1 MAKTSPA
8 MFLKQVR
15 MEIRKV
21 TWPTRKETVVTSV
34 MVSVVALIAAMFFLA
49 ADGLVAYGLAA
60 LLR

>member
-15 MEIRKV
+15 MELRKV
-21 TWPTRKETVVTSV
+21 TWPTRKETIVTSV

-49 ADGLVAYGLAA
+49 ADGLVAYGLSA

>member
-21 TWPTRKETVVTSV
+21 TWPTRKETIVTAV
-34 MVSVVALIAAMFFLA
+34 MVSFLALIAAMFFLA
-49 ADGLVAYGLAA
+49 ADGLVAYGLST